1 MDQFLLIF
9 FIVIT
14 YIIILFIIKHLKIGK
29 KQSCKYCTN
38 CCPDCEGVLN
48 RIKRTKRDQFIHHLT
63 FRIFDARRYVCSNC
77 GWDGL
82 RWEDQFRAGK
92 D

>member
-9 FIVIT
+9 LIAIA
-14 YIIILFIIKHLKIGK
+14 YILLLFSLKYYKIGK
-29 KQSCKYCTN
+29 KIHYGNCTN
-38 CCPDCEGVLN
+38 SCPDCKDVLN
-48 RIKRTKRDQFIHHLT
+48 RIRRRQRDQLINHLT
-63 FRIFDARRYVCSNC
+63 FGIFDARRYVCNNC

-82 RWEDQFRAGK
+82 RWEDQFRPGK